1 MHSIELILKEK
12 TAQFSDWI
20 KKLADMSQ
28 AHHFSNKA
36 GGFPVFFENQI
47 YNEQSFFEEK
57 IENAIW
63 KILVNDFL
71 KDMFSDEY
79 CTNKGIFVEWKKMHP
94 QITYSYVEKTE
105 EKYPLEFV
113 VVSDVKRTGYRYTN
127 CYWFEEQMEAVFKN
141 NSLDDLRIIDFSSD
155 KISSFMHPPMVSQ
168 KFTSFVSI
176 ITLRDF
182 FVEFFSE
189 EEYDTYLSNV
199 QTAVL
204 EAYKYVGLQSVSNL
218 TPQHLPFFIKG
229 ILEDLSFSTLSSK
242 SYSIIHEDN
251 LKPKLKKEFKNNLND
266 PNTPFTDKD
275 YKELD
280 RLFYGEKRYLALCGK
295 EAFAHSFIT
304 SEYLYQTLRSNN
316 EFDYTAIVSGYLK
329 SVEQL
334 LFRIESYLLNNLP
347 SEQLWI
353 KSSRYNKKKSSEFID
368 NWKGRSKRHVKFTPD
383 NQEYFDTTFTPLVYL
398 IGDYE
403 RGWNLSED
411 GRNLVTTYL
420 QIYCSECRNEH
431 FHKDNIH
438 DFEEVNKIR
447 ENTILLFYYVLGGF
461 NFYGNKEKD
470 YQVLGIVDR
479 TFEDMYHA
487 IMKQSNGGDYF
498 LITFTDGLHCLAALP
513 LNHGDPEYDE
523 NGSMI
528 NPSLRFVKINRNITD
543 DWHKDNWSSIE
554 DDVLS
559 DSNIY
564 ITPDNM
570 PVKIQYVNKISGERI
585 IIDW

>member
-1 MHSIELILKEK
+1 MDELILPKN
-12 TAQFSDWI
+12 S
-20 KKLADMSQ
+20 
-28 AHHFSNKA
+28 HHF
-36 GGFPVFFENQI
+36 
-47 YNEQSFFEEK
+47 
-57 IENAIW
+57 
-63 KILVNDFL
+63 
-71 KDMFSDEY
+71 KDD
-79 CTNKGIFVEWKKMHP
+79 KK
-94 QITYSYVEKTE
+94 S
-105 EKYPLEFV
+105 
-113 VVSDVKRTGYRYTN
+113 R
-127 CYWFEEQMEAVFKN
+127 
-141 NSLDDLRIIDFSSD
+141 
-155 KISSFMHPPMVSQ
+155 SQ
-168 KFTSFVSI
+168 KNTKNMCNNPW
-176 ITLRDF
+176 
-182 FVEFFSE
+182 FSE

-251 LKPKLKKEFKNNLND
+251 LKP
-266 PNTPFTDKD
+266 
-275 YKELD
+275 
-280 RLFYGEKRYLALCGK
+280 
-295 EAFAHSFIT
+295 
-304 SEYLYQTLRSNN
+304 
-316 EFDYTAIVSGYLK
+316 
-329 SVEQL
+329 
-334 LFRIESYLLNNLP
+334 
-347 SEQLWI
+347 
-353 KSSRYNKKKSSEFID
+353 
-368 NWKGRSKRHVKFTPD
+368 
-383 NQEYFDTTFTPLVYL
+383 
-398 IGDYE
+398 
-403 RGWNLSED
+403 
-411 GRNLVTTYL
+411 
-420 QIYCSECRNEH
+420 
-431 FHKDNIH
+431 
-438 DFEEVNKIR
+438 
-447 ENTILLFYYVLGGF
+447 
-461 NFYGNKEKD
+461 
-470 YQVLGIVDR
+470 IVDR